1 MNTNNSVMAL
11 ATRFNDK
18 GDWTLEQQFVL
29 QMGSSYLMAHGL
41 GTPLAKDAKTEINIP
56 EDGDY
61 RLWVRTK
68 NWTAFW
74 SEGKTPG
81 IFQVLVDG
89 KADPSEFGI
98 GKTPLDV
105 KSGIDFPDDIDTSRE
120 ARAERAQWYW
130 QKGETYHLTKG
141 SHSIALHDLMGLDG
155 RCDAIILT
163 STDEVPGDS
172 LEDYRA
178 LREALLGPGK
188 PEDKGN
194 YDFVVIGAGMSGLC
208 AAIAAARLGL
218 KVALVQDRY
227 ILGGNNS
234 SEVRVGLGGQINMPP
249 YPSLGYILNEIG
261 PDRIGNARG
270 AHHYQDWKKWD
281 VIAAEPNISLFAGY
295 TVVNAEM
302 KDGKIVA
309 VTAVEATNQNLIRIS
324 GNLFSDCTGDANLAV
339 MAGAATMM
347 GREARSE
354 FGETLAPE
362 KADDFTMGV
371 SIEWYCE
378 DWNTPCSFPDSVD
391 WGLKLDE
398 DTVEPVHRANWYWEV
413 GMRDDQI
420 ADAEKIRDYGMYV
433 AYSTF
438 SYCKNRLA
446 KKEDWECTHLTWV
459 SHVSGK
465 RESRRIVGDLI
476 LREQDLTR
484 PIPYEDGTCT
494 TTWRIDQHY
503 PMEKNSA
510 DYPGE
515 EWMSY
520 GKLMPIDPYAIPYR
534 CLYSRDVPNLFMAG
548 RDISVTHVALGSVRV
563 MRTCAM
569 MGEVVGM
576 AAAVCC
582 RRGAMPRDVYTTWFQ
597 DLVELMKKGTGRTD
611 VPYTQFYHQVDRTG
625 HQAEDR

>member
-81 IFQVLVDG
+81 IFQVLIDG

-98 GKTPLDV
+98 GKMPLDV
-105 KSGIDFPDDIDTSRE
+105 KAGIDFPDDIDTSRE

-178 LREALLGPGK
+178 LREALLGQGK

-194 YDFVVIGAGMSGLC
+194 YDLVVIGAGMSGLC

-582 RRGAMPRDVYTTWFQ
+582 RRGSMPRDVYTTWFQ

>member
-29 QMGSSYLMAHGL
+29 QMGSSYLIAHGL

-98 GKTPLDV
+98 GKMPLDV
-105 KSGIDFPDDIDTSRE
+105 KAGIDFPDDIDTSRE

-188 PEDKGN
+188 PADKGN
-194 YDFVVIGAGMSGLC
+194 YDLVVIGAGMSGLC

-295 TVVNAEM
+295 TVVNAEK

-582 RRGAMPRDVYTTWFQ
+582 RRGSMPRDVYTTWFQ

>member
-81 IFQVLVDG
+81 IFQVLIDG

-98 GKTPLDV
+98 GKMPLDV
-105 KSGIDFPDDIDTSRE
+105 KAGIDFPDDIDSSRE

-194 YDFVVIGAGMSGLC
+194 YDLVVIGAGMSGLC

-302 KDGKIVA
+302 KEGKIVA

-347 GREARSE
+347 GREAHSE

-582 RRGAMPRDVYTTWFQ
+582 RRGSMPRDVYTTWFQ

>member
-1 MNTNNSVMAL
+1 MNSKDSIMIL
-11 ATRFNDK
+11 ATRFEDP
-18 GDWTLEQQFVL
+18 GDWTVEQQFVL
-29 QMGSSYLMAHGL
+29 QMGSSYLLAHGI
-41 GTPLAKDAKTEINIP
+41 GTPLPKDATTKFEIP
-56 EDGDY
+56 EDGEY
-61 RLWVRTK
+61 TMFVRTK

-81 IFQVLVDG
+81 IFQVKLDG
-89 KADPSEFGI
+89 QADPSEFGI
-98 GKTPLDV
+98 GFAEDL
-105 KSGIDFPDDIDTSRE
+105 SDTSLE
-120 ARAERAQWYW
+120 ARAKRAQWYW
-130 QKGETYHLTKG
+130 QKGGTYKLAKG
-141 SHSIALHDLMGLDG
+141 SHELALHDLSGLDG
-155 RCDAIILT
+155 RCDAIIFT
-163 STDEVPGDS
+163 KSGEVPGDS
-172 LEDYRA
+172 LEDYKA
-178 LREALLGPGK
+178 LRGTLL
-188 PEDKGN
+188 PEPVVDKGSF
-194 YDFVVIGAGMSGLC
+194 DFVIVGAGMSGLC
-208 AAIAAARLGL
+208 AAIAAARLGI
-218 KVALVQDRY
+218 KVALIQDRY

-234 SEVRVGLGGQINMPP
+234 SEVRVGLGGQINMAP

-281 VIAAEPNISLFAGY
+281 VIAAEKNITLFTGY
-295 TVVNAEM
+295 TVDSAEM
-302 KDGKIVA
+302 ENGKIKS
-309 VTAVEATNQNLIRIS
+309 VTAVEATKQDRIRIS
-324 GNLFSDCTGDANLAV
+324 GYTFADCTGDAHLAV
-339 MAGAATMM
+339 MAGAETMM
-347 GREARSE
+347 GREPRSLY
-354 FGETLAPE
+354 GESLAPE
-362 KADDFTMGV
+362 KADGYTMGV

-378 DWNTPCSFPDSVD
+378 DWNFPCTFPDSFD

-398 DTVEPVHRANWYWEV
+398 TTVEPVHRANWYWEV
-413 GMRDDQI
+413 GMNDDQI

-446 KKEDWECTHLTWV
+446 KKEDWECTHLVWV

-465 RESRRIVGDLI
+465 RESRRIVGDLV
-476 LREQDLTR
+476 LREQDLVR

-503 PMEKNSA
+503 PDPRNAGK
-510 DYPGE
+510 YPGA
-515 EWMSY
+515 EWMSV
-520 GKLMPIDPYAIPYR
+520 GVLTPIDPYALPYR
-534 CLYSRDVPNLFMAG
+534 CFYSKDVPNMFMAG

-576 AAAVCC
+576 AASICSKKNLL
-582 RRGAMPRDVYTTWFQ
+582 PRDIYKTNFQ

>member
-1 MNTNNSVMAL
+1 MLL
-11 ATRFNDK
+11 ATRFDDL
-18 GDWTLEQQFVL
+18 GDWTVEQQFVL
-29 QMGSSYLMAHGL
+29 QMGSSYLLAHGI
-41 GTPLAKDAKTEINIP
+41 GEPLKKNASTSFSIP
-56 EDGDY
+56 EDGEY
-61 RLWVRTK
+61 TMYVRTK
-68 NWTAFW
+68 NWTGYW
-74 SEGKTPG
+74 SEGPTPG
-81 IFQVLVDG
+81 IFSVAVDG
-89 KADPSEFGI
+89 KADPGTFGT
-98 GKTPLDV
+98 GDKL
-105 KSGIDFPDDIDTSRE
+105 
-120 ARAERAQWYW
+120 WHW
-130 QKGETYHLTKG
+130 QKGAKYALKKG
-141 SHSIALHDLMGLDG
+141 KHKLEVKDLMGLDG
-155 RCDAIILT
+155 RFDAVLFT
-163 STDEVPGDS
+163 RSPKAPGDS
-172 LEDYRA
+172 LDAYRK
-178 LREALLGPGK
+178 LRAELL
-188 PEDKGN
+188 PESTVDKGEF
-194 YDFVVIGAGMSGLC
+194 DFVVVGGGMSGLC
-208 AAIAAARLGL
+208 AAIAAARGGL
-218 KVALVQDRY
+218 KVALIQDRY

-234 SEVRVGLGGQINMPP
+234 SEVRVGLGGQINMAP

-261 PDRIGNARG
+261 PDRYGNARG
-270 AHHYQDWKKWD
+270 AHHYQDWKKMD
-281 VIAAEPNISLFAGY
+281 VILAEKNITLFTGY
-295 TVVNAEM
+295 TVDGVE
-302 KDGKIVA
+302 KDGDFIKA
-309 VTAVEATNQNLIRIS
+309 VSAVEATRQDRIRIC
-324 GNLFSDCTGDANLAV
+324 GKLFTDCTGDAHLAV
-339 MAGAATMM
+339 LAGAETMM

-354 FGETLAPE
+354 YGETLAPE
-362 KADDFTMGV
+362 KADGFTMGV

-378 DWNTPCSFPDSVD
+378 DWNTPCTFPDSLD
-391 WGLKLDE
+391 WGLRLDE

-446 KKEDWECTHLTWV
+446 KKEDWENTHLTWV

-465 RESRRIVGDLI
+465 RESRRIKGEFI

-503 PMEKNSA
+503 PMEKNSR

-534 CLYSRDVPNLFMAG
+534 CFYSKDIRNMFMAG

-569 MGEVVGM
+569 MGEVVGL
-576 AAAVCC
+576 AAIVC
-582 RRGAMPRDVYTTWFQ
+582 RKKNALPRDIYTTYFAELQ
-597 DLVELMKKGTGRTD
+597 KLMKKGAGRTD

>member
-41 GTPLAKDAKTEINIP
+41 GTPLAKYAKTEINIP

-105 KSGIDFPDDIDTSRE
+105 KAGIDFSDDIDTSRE

-194 YDFVVIGAGMSGLC
+194 YDLVVIGAGMSGLC

-582 RRGAMPRDVYTTWFQ
+582 RRGSMPRDVYTTWFQ

>member
-1 MNTNNSVMAL
+1 MDKTNSLMVL
-11 ATRFNDK
+11 ATRFDDT

-29 QMGSSYLMAHGL
+29 QMGSSYLLAHGL
-41 GTPLAKDAKTEINIP
+41 GTPIAKDPTTRINIEKP
-56 EDGDY
+56 GKY
-61 RLWVRTK
+61 TLWVRTK

-81 IFQVLVDG
+81 IFQVKINGV
-89 KADPSEFGI
+89 ADEAEFGT
-98 GKTPLDV
+98 GCPGAT
-105 KSGIDFPDDIDTSRE
+105 
-120 ARAERAQWYW
+120 RAERAAWYW
-130 QKGETYHLTKG
+130 QRGGTYELPSGECEI
-141 SHSIALHDLMGLDG
+141 SLHDLSGLDG
-155 RCDAIILT
+155 RCDAILLT
-163 STDEVPGDS
+163 TSGDVPGNS

-178 LREALLGPGK
+178 LRAELLPT
-188 PEDKGN
+188 PTEDRGHF
-194 YDFVVIGAGMSGLC
+194 DFVVVGAGMSGLC
-208 AAIAAARLGL
+208 AAIAAARNGA
-218 KVALVQDRY
+218 KVALLQDRY

-234 SEVRVGLGGQINMPP
+234 SEVRVGLGGQINMLP

-281 VIAAEPNISLFAGY
+281 VIAAEPNITLFAGY
-295 TVVNAEM
+295 TVDGVEM
-302 KDGKIVA
+302 EDGKIKA
-309 VTAVEATNQNLIRIS
+309 VTAVEAARQDRIRVS
-324 GNLFSDCTGDANLAV
+324 GYVFSDCTGDAHLAV
-339 MAGAATMM
+339 MAGARTMM

-354 FGETLAPE
+354 FGESLAPE
-362 KADDFTMGV
+362 KADGYTMGV

-378 DWNTPCSFPDSVD
+378 DWNTPCTFPDSLD
-391 WGLKLDE
+391 WGLRLDE
-398 DTVEPVHRANWYWEV
+398 ETVEPVHRANWYWEV
-413 GMRDDQI
+413 GMNDDQI

-503 PMEKNSA
+503 PDPRNAGK
-510 DYPGE
+510 YPGE
-515 EWMSY
+515 EWMSI
-520 GKLMPIDPYAIPYR
+520 GKLVPIDPYAIPYR
-534 CLYSRDVPNLFMAG
+534 CLYSADIPNMFMAG
-548 RDISVTHVALGSVRV
+548 RDISVTHIALGSVRV

-569 MGEVVGM
+569 MGEVVGL
-576 AAAVCC
+576 AASVCA
-582 RRGAMPRDVYTTWFQ
+582 GKKILPRDIYKTHFS
-597 DLVELMKKGTGRTD
+597 DLVALMKKGAGRTD

>member
-1 MNTNNSVMAL
+1 MASFSSSDTVMTL
-11 ATRFNDK
+11 ATRFDNL
-18 GDWTLEQQFVL
+18 GDWTVEQQFVL
-29 QMGSSYLMAHGL
+29 QMGSSYLLAHGI
-41 GTPLAKDAKTEINIP
+41 GTPLEKDATTTIEIP
-56 EDGDY
+56 QDGNY
-61 RLWVRTK
+61 ALYVRTK

-74 SEGKTPG
+74 SDGKTPG

-89 KADPSEFGI
+89 EADKAEFGT
-98 GKTPLDV
+98 GKVGST
-105 KSGIDFPDDIDTSRE
+105 R
-120 ARAERAQWYW
+120 RERAQWYW
-130 QKGETYHLTKG
+130 QKGGTYNFKKG
-141 SHSIALHDLMGLDG
+141 KHTLALHDLMGLDG

-163 STDEVPGDS
+163 KADIAPGDS
-172 LEDYRA
+172 IEEYKV
-178 LREALLGPGK
+178 LRQALLPE
-188 PEDKGN
+188 PVEDKGIF
-194 YDFVVIGAGMSGLC
+194 DFVIVGAGMSGLC
-208 AAIAAARLGL
+208 AAIAAARFGS
-218 KVALVQDRY
+218 KVALIQDRY

-234 SEVRVGLGGQINMPP
+234 SEVRVGLGGQINMAP

-270 AHHYQDWKKWD
+270 AHHYQDWKKMD
-281 VIAAEPNISLFAGY
+281 VILAEKNISLFTGY
-295 TVVNAEM
+295 TVDGVEM
-302 KDGKIVA
+302 EGKKIKS
-309 VTAVEATNQNLIRIS
+309 VTAVEATRQNRIKVS
-324 GNLFSDCTGDANLAV
+324 GYVFSDCTGDAHLAV
-339 MAGAATMM
+339 MAGAETMM
-347 GREARSE
+347 GREAKSQ
-354 FGETLAPE
+354 FGESLAPE
-362 KADDFTMGV
+362 KADDYTMGV
-371 SIEWYCE
+371 SVEWYCE
-378 DWNTPCSFPDSVD
+378 DWNTPCSFPDSLD
-391 WGLKLDE
+391 WGLRLDE
-398 DTVEPVHRANWYWEV
+398 DTIEPVHRANWYWEV

-465 RESRRIVGDLI
+465 RESRRIVGDYI

-484 PIPYEDGTCT
+484 PIPHEDGTCT

-520 GKLMPIDPYAIPYR
+520 GKLVPIDPYAIPYR
-534 CLYSRDVPNLFMAG
+534 CLYARDVDNMFMAG

-569 MGEVVGM
+569 MGEVVGL
-576 AAAVCC
+576 AANVCVSKKL
-582 RRGAMPRDVYTTWFQ
+582 MPRDIYKTHFD
-597 DLVELMKKGTGRTD
+597 DLVALMKKGAGRTD

>member
-81 IFQVLVDG
+81 IFQVLIDG

-105 KSGIDFPDDIDTSRE
+105 KAGIDFSDDIDTSRE

-194 YDFVVIGAGMSGLC
+194 YDLVVIGAGMSGLC

-582 RRGAMPRDVYTTWFQ
+582 RRGSMPRDVYTTWFQ